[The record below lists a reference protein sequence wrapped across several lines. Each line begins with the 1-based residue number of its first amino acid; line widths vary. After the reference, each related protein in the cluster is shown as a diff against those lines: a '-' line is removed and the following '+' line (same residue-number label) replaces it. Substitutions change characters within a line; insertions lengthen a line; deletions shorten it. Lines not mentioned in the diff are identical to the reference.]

1 MEEKQK
7 RTEKLGEDSL
17 GVCMSS
23 KIRHKQL
30 FCLSPCCDTVRVP
43 PPSFILF

>member
-17 GVCMSS
+17 GHVCAA
-23 KIRHKQL
+23 KLGINN
-30 FCLSPCCDTVRVP
+30 FFV
-43 PPSFILF
+43 